1 MMKNLVVLAALFVAG
16 IWMTSASAQSNTQ
29 ENSYWTNGER
39 LAELCFTKVEGM
51 PENPLCV
58 GYIGGVVDVMANK
71 AEVGGYL
78 ACFPFGTTPHTHVTV
93 VKSFLRAHPEQYH
106 YPAALLVA
114 AAISKSFPCKK
125 K

>member
-78 ACFPFGTTPHTHVTV
+78 ACFPFGG
-93 VKSFLRAHPEQYH
+93 
-106 YPAALLVA
+106 
-114 AAISKSFPCKK
+114 
-125 K
+125 

>member
-71 AEVGGYL
+71 VAVGGYL
-78 ACFPFGTTPHTHVTV
+78 ACFPFGTTPATHVTV

-106 YPAALLVA
+106 YPAAFLVA
-114 AAISKSFPCKK
+114 QAITKSFPCKK